1 MFRSRWTFRLTNLPV
16 LALGLAAAGFG
27 VAALTLGNGDAVV
40 ERGFKRALAS
50 MATEPG
56 TARTTVGKD
65 AEVRAPFWFRHAVHK
80 GGAHRTKPLAV
91 GDSITISSGGQDR
104 VLHVVGV
111 DKLDSSVLPVS
122 SDRTAPLLLVTCRDE
137 ANPESRPVRLLIEAD
152 DELPAVSLVSIP
164 RTL

>member
-1 MFRSRWTFRLTNLPV
+1 MSSWTFRLTNLPV
-16 LALGLAAAGFG
+16 LALGLAVAGFG

-40 ERGFKRALAS
+40 ERGFKRALAT

-56 TARTTVGKD
+56 VARATVGKD
-65 AEVRAPFWFRHAVHK
+65 DEARAPFWFRHAVHNA
-80 GGAHRTKPLAV
+80 GPRRSKPLAI

-122 SDRTAPLLLVTCRDE
+122 SERTAPLLLVTCRDD
-137 ANPESRPVRLLIEAD
+137 ANPAGRPVRLLIEAD
-152 DELPAVSLVSIP
+152 DDLPAVSLVSTP